1 MTTPTVVPMD
11 HDTAEK
17 IATMACKP
25 GARTMVGPGVLA
37 GLLDRIHVL
46 DAELQMLRR
55 ELDRRQAYDLEMARR
70 QAHALTVRLQTG
82 ADR

>member
-11 HDTAEK
+11 HDTAER

-37 GLLDRIHVL
+37 GLLDRIHVQ

-55 ELDRRQAYDLEMARR
+55 ALDRYRVHELEAARLR
-70 QAHALTVRLQTG
+70 AHALMVQQTG